1 MMMIRMVIVMI
12 IIVNMVRRF
21 DDINAHD
28 DADDGDYDGDGATH
42 GDDQGDT

>member
-1 MMMIRMVIVMI
+1 MMIHLMIVMI
-12 IIVNMVRRF
+12 IINMVRRF

-28 DADDGDYDGDGATH
+28 DADDGDYDGDGASH